1 MTLVVLIILVL
12 VTHSHVYDIFTL
24 ALEYD
29 LPPNLIVVRYVKID
43 NPIALCPR

>member
-12 VTHSHVYDIFTL
+12 VTHSHVHDIFTL

-43 NPIALCPR
+43 NLIALCPR